1 MGEGRRTGVTG
12 RLLHH
17 HTEGGE
23 RGNDLGAAR
32 AGDVARGLCLCFSSA
47 KSDHDEPFLRHQGAD
62 SWYSDNS
69 IGDLAYRGKRKKKK

>member
-23 RGNDLGAAR
+23 RGNDLGAATGR
-32 AGDVARGLCLCFSSA
+32 SQGSLFVFSSDPNLIISPSSLYCA
-47 KSDHDEPFLRHQGAD
+47 
-62 SWYSDNS
+62 
-69 IGDLAYRGKRKKKK
+69 